1 MSEAAIS
8 HASSLVVS
16 QAHTAAAMGSGDLP
30 VLATPALV
38 ALMENAAMVA
48 ARDLLADG
56 ETTVGSSIDV
66 KHLAPSPVGATV
78 VAEAILQE
86 RDDRCLRFNIKAMQ
100 DNKLIGEAV
109 HVRYIVNSLRFM
121 ANI

>member
-121 ANI
+121 AKI

>member
-16 QAHTAAAMGSGDLP
+16 QAHTAAVMGSGDLP

-78 VAEAILQE
+78 VAEATLQE

-121 ANI
+121 AKI

>member
-16 QAHTAAAMGSGDLP
+16 QAHTAAVMGSGDLP

-121 ANI
+121 AKI